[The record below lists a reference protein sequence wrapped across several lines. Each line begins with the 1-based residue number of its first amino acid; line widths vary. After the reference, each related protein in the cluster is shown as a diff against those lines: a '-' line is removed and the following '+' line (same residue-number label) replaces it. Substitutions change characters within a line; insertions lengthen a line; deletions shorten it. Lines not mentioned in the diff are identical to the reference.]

1 MNPDV
6 SLAEKDVL
14 KRYLFKDDDML
25 FTKVR
30 SKEFQEILRT
40 DPTTE
45 QGEAKVVEYFQIV
58 DEWAKVKKMG
68 KQKGHITDS
77 ASNYFFLLM
86 TVKYQSNVDNIW
98 MSFYEGLHRH
108 TALILTLTSS
118 GFNLRITR
126 SNSSL

>member
-1 MNPDV
+1 MIIFYSNIDLIYFAYNDHTQMVEKKRNVIKLVPMNPDV

-14 KRYLFKDDDML
+14 KRYLFKDDDIL

-45 QGEAKVVEYFQIV
+45 EGEAKVVKYFHIA
-58 DEWAKVKKMG
+58 DEWAKVKKTG

-77 ASNYFFLLM
+77 ASN
-86 TVKYQSNVDNIW
+86 
-98 MSFYEGLHRH
+98 
-108 TALILTLTSS
+108 
-118 GFNLRITR
+118 
-126 SNSSL
+126 